1 MRHVLCLCALLAGIA
16 GCGGSTTTT
25 RTTTSVTF
33 EGGDFVERLEAACA
47 ATRTGFAQ
55 ASNDRQATK
64 VVETLVRRLDALE
77 PDPELADAFEQFRA
91 LWRDELE
98 AFRAGRQPPQRDAA
112 ALAKFRRPLQRAGA
126 RSC

>member
-1 MRHVLCLCALLAGIA
+1 MRQLLCVCALAAGLA

-25 RTTTSVTF
+25 RTTTSTAF

-47 ATRTGFAQ
+47 ATRNGFAQ
-55 ASNDRQATK
+55 ASNDREATK

-77 PDPELADAFEQFRA
+77 PDPELADAFEEFRG

-98 AFRAGRQPPQRDAA
+98 AFRAGRQPPERDAA
-112 ALAKFRRPLQRAGA
+112 ALARIRRPLQRAGA